1 MNPRKTKPVPP
12 TDKNFDTSLGM
23 RYAEEL
29 RQRQNA
35 GGFGTFNQG
44 SHTLKAEELLMS
56 DMVMQGLN
64 NLAYMTL
71 RLRQEPIQTLQNVQ
85 AIPVYTQET

>member
-1 MNPRKTKPVPP
+1 MNPQKKKPVPP
-12 TDKNFDTSLGM
+12 TDKKFDTSLGM

-35 GGFGTFNQG
+35 GGFGIFNQG
-44 SHTLKAEELLMS
+44 SHTLEARELLMS

-64 NLAYMTL
+64 NLALMTI
-71 RLRQEPIQTLQNVQ
+71 RLQREPIQTLQS
-85 AIPVYTQET
+85 IPVKMDEA

>member
-1 MNPRKTKPVPP
+1 MNPHKKKPVPP
-12 TDKNFDTSLGM
+12 TDKNFDASLGM

-35 GGFGTFNQG
+35 GGFGIFNQS
-44 SHTLKAEELLMS
+44 SHSLEARELLMS

-64 NLAYMTL
+64 NLALMTI
-71 RLRQEPIQTLQNVQ
+71 RLQREPIQNLQS
-85 AIPVYTQET
+85 IPIRAEQS

>member
-1 MNPRKTKPVPP
+1 VPP
-12 TDKNFDTSLGM
+12 TDKKFDTSLGM

-35 GGFGTFNQG
+35 GGFGIFNQG
-44 SHTLKAEELLMS
+44 SHTLEARELLMS

-64 NLAYMTL
+64 NLALMTI
-71 RLRQEPIQTLQNVQ
+71 RLQREPIQTLQS
-85 AIPVYTQET
+85 IPVKMDEA

>member
-1 MNPRKTKPVPP
+1 MNPHKKKPVPP

-35 GGFGTFNQG
+35 GGFGIFNQG
-44 SHTLKAEELLMS
+44 SHNLEARELLMS

-64 NLAYMTL
+64 NLALMTI
-71 RLRQEPIQTLQNVQ
+71 RLQQEPIQTLQS
-85 AIPVYTQET
+85 IPVIVADK